1 MKKIVF
7 FASVLAVLGLTA
19 CERTLDVGE
28 DNASTGQVKNS
39 VLQVRTRGA
48 SGQGITDHRRRRAD
62 AEHRIDG
69 GNLFGVCCGRCVVI

>member
-28 DNASTGQVKNS
+28 DNTSMGQVKNS

-48 SGQGITDHRRRRAD
+48 TG
-62 AEHRIDG
+62 DG
-69 GNLFGVCCGRCVVI
+69 ATVAYPVAM

>member
-28 DNASTGQVKNS
+28 DKTSTGQMKNS

-48 SGQGITDHRRRRAD
+48 TGDGATGAYPVGVYVFQGD
-62 AEHRIDG
+62 E
-69 GNLFGVCCGRCVVI
+69 CQ